1 MDNGGPTPAL
11 FSSGGRSKV
20 FNDDK
25 KIVDDA
31 ARLWG
36 THGDQPASRRG
47 LDTLSSVE
55 RVGQRM
61 QLSPTQERIT
71 SATSNG
77 PQQLNQR
84 KSEIGNLLFEMDA
97 PAVAYNAVA
106 AERLSGGP
114 VGGTP
119 MDLTSSKAMSAAAMI
134 EDSNNA
140 AVHVRDVAAMAERMD
155 NIETDRIPCPRIC
168 SAVFGRGSGGLAVF
182 NNGDVKKMWTWFDRA
197 APARLSNI
205 PSTITA
211 AEKAFSDPGNS
222 RDPGSSAG
230 GQQHDLDLEICREY
244 PRSMKDLMDMTEAA
258 KEAQWG
264 DVDDSGAVVTV
275 DEQDQSSGDNLFEYL
290 STGSIS
296 SDSEEDLP
304 TEIADDGGGKRFEN
318 YFGNFRRPLAEP
330 SADST
335 KGIDDQERK
344 AQSSRPGSPATAK
357 AQVVGPT
364 SDILASKVHVTH
376 DFDRLAL
383 NNQSANLAAEWVLG
397 EWQHEDE
404 DRFLLS
410 SENRGAASTNEYN
423 AQIHHN
429 NTGEP
434 LSSSSTP
441 KGMLRYLLIFFRIF
455 LLLVLTALLFA
466 SIAVLSNFNLPSY
479 RRLGTSPTLT
489 SPMSCSQSGT
499 MIVPVAPADRNLLIE
514 NEPGVHGGEYAVRY
528 QPS

>member
-1 MDNGGPTPAL
+1 
-11 FSSGGRSKV
+11 
-20 FNDDK
+20 
-25 KIVDDA
+25 
-31 ARLWG
+31 
-36 THGDQPASRRG
+36 
-47 LDTLSSVE
+47 
-55 RVGQRM
+55 
-61 QLSPTQERIT
+61 
-71 SATSNG
+71 
-77 PQQLNQR
+77 
-84 KSEIGNLLFEMDA
+84 
-97 PAVAYNAVA
+97 
-106 AERLSGGP
+106 
-114 VGGTP
+114 
-119 MDLTSSKAMSAAAMI
+119 
-134 EDSNNA
+134 
-140 AVHVRDVAAMAERMD
+140 
-155 NIETDRIPCPRIC
+155 
-168 SAVFGRGSGGLAVF
+168 
-182 NNGDVKKMWTWFDRA
+182 
-197 APARLSNI
+197 
-205 PSTITA
+205 
-211 AEKAFSDPGNS
+211 
-222 RDPGSSAG
+222 
-230 GQQHDLDLEICREY
+230 
-244 PRSMKDLMDMTEAA
+244 MKDLMDMTEAA